1 MRINKNA
8 PIFEK
13 SKIKLE
19 TNSSNKDDQ
28 NRNNSNSNK
37 NNINKIF
44 QPETQ
49 NETNDLSSP
58 APSLFCQ
65 SNLKKINKTKLYE
78 MFVIEIDKE
87 YFRLFFYINEEDNLV
102 IELIPKNGNLP
113 FSYKNIFNAEKFYKI
128 NKIFMELKTIEKIG
142 EKIINLFKK
151 GKAILTENKKEGLFY
166 LILKIT
172 IIDEDIDV
180 FIALNKNEDV
190 QICTINYLLK
200 ESEKLK
206 NDFNIYRD
214 QTEELIKNQ
223 DKEINELKK
232 SNSLYLNII
241 KRLNNEYEQNKKD
254 NFKDILNN
262 EKENVILL
270 NENREEEFNE
280 NDEEELKKID
290 EIIIDENEEYEIIK
304 TKIETMEKELKNL
317 NNNYKC
323 VINGKY
329 KILNLTINQTKPY
342 IYIFFELL
350 NIGLYPLTCQ
360 QDDIFCNLED
370 INENLISFYDEDERY
385 ILFPE
390 PLQPNQKMIIS
401 KKIKINN
408 PNINRKYDFILNIY
422 SLNHGKISEEP
433 IRFNIFI
440 RDKED
445 QASFIS
451 FLNNKNLNLDFKNK
465 KKNII
470 LEYLDISDEKI
481 ENNFKPINNDLT
493 KEREDITIKKFIY
506 DEKSEMALENKN
518 INIIDKNEANHIN
531 NDNLDVTVIINKEDI
546 NKLVKK
552 IKLKYKRLDKFDK
565 KKIIEIICSC
575 LGEFNTIC
583 AFIEK
588 MV

>member
-1 MRINKNA
+1 
-8 PIFEK
+8 
-13 SKIKLE
+13 
-19 TNSSNKDDQ
+19 
-28 NRNNSNSNK
+28 
-37 NNINKIF
+37 
-44 QPETQ
+44 
-49 NETNDLSSP
+49 
-58 APSLFCQ
+58 
-65 SNLKKINKTKLYE
+65 
-78 MFVIEIDKE
+78 
-87 YFRLFFYINEEDNLV
+87 
-102 IELIPKNGNLP
+102 
-113 FSYKNIFNAEKFYKI
+113 
-128 NKIFMELKTIEKIG
+128 MELKTIEKIG

-206 NDFNIYRD
+206 NEFSLYRD

-270 NENREEEFNE
+270 NENREEEFDE

-342 IYIFFELL
+342 INIFFE
-350 NIGLYPLTCQ
+350 Y
-360 QDDIFCNLED
+360 
-370 INENLISFYDEDERY
+370 
-385 ILFPE
+385 
-390 PLQPNQKMIIS
+390 
-401 KKIKINN
+401 
-408 PNINRKYDFILNIY
+408 
-422 SLNHGKISEEP
+422 
-433 IRFNIFI
+433 
-440 RDKED
+440 
-445 QASFIS
+445 
-451 FLNNKNLNLDFKNK
+451 
-465 KKNII
+465 
-470 LEYLDISDEKI
+470 
-481 ENNFKPINNDLT
+481 
-493 KEREDITIKKFIY
+493 
-506 DEKSEMALENKN
+506 
-518 INIIDKNEANHIN
+518 
-531 NDNLDVTVIINKEDI
+531 
-546 NKLVKK
+546 
-552 IKLKYKRLDKFDK
+552 
-565 KKIIEIICSC
+565 
-575 LGEFNTIC
+575 
-583 AFIEK
+583 
-588 MV
+588 